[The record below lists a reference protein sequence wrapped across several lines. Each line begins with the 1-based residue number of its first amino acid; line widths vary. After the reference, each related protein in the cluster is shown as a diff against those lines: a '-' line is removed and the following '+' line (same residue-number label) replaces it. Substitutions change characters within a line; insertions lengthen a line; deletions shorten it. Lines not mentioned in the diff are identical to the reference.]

1 MHFLQLRYYFTKVAG
16 LNKAY
21 FSFNVPATDATY
33 ASSGDY
39 YGFQTAFWCTVLVA
53 AGLGLIWMSW
63 VHLFPRIAPH
73 TAFVLAILSLIT
85 LGVLTL
91 VSSKSK

>member
-1 MHFLQLRYYFTKVAG
+1 MHFLQLRYLTHKVAG

-21 FSFNVPATDATY
+21 FNFDVSNTDPTY

-53 AGLGLIWMSW
+53 FGLGLIWMAW
-63 VHLFPRIAPH
+63 VHLFPRLAPH
-73 TAFVLAILSLIT
+73 AAFVLAILSLI
-85 LGVLTL
+85 VLAVITL
-91 VSSKSK
+91 VSKSK

>member
-1 MHFLQLRYYFTKVAG
+1 LHFLQLRYFFTQLAA

-21 FSFNVPATDATY
+21 FNFGNSTTDPTL

-53 AGLGLIWMSW
+53 FGLGLLWMSW
-63 VHLFPRIAPH
+63 VHLFPRTAPYS
-73 TAFVLAILSLIT
+73 AFVLAILSLIA
-85 LGVLTL
+85 LGVITL
-91 VSSKSK
+91 VSKSK

>member
-1 MHFLQLRYYFTKVAG
+1 MHFLQLRYFFTNLAG

-21 FSFNVPATDATY
+21 FSFDVPVTDATY

-53 AGLGLIWMSW
+53 VGLGLIWMSW

-73 TAFVLAILSLIT
+73 TAFVLAILSLIS
-85 LGVLTL
+85 LSVITL
-91 VSSKSK
+91 VSNSK